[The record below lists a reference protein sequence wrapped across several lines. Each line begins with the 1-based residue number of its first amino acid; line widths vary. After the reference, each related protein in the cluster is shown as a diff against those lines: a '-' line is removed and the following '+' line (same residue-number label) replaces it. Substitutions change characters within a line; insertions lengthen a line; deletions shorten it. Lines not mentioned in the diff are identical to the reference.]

1 MERAKYV
8 NTMSTLDIA
17 YTIKQ
22 EGFTLPYW
30 QFS

>member
-1 MERAKYV
+1 MERGIYV

-17 YTIKQ
+17 YTIK
-22 EGFTLPYW
+22 EGFTLPQR